1 MIPAKVESHLR
12 APDPAPIVM
21 ILRESFGAAPTA
33 PVSALEFE
41 VQPLQVAVPGEV
53 LSTVPAHMETLA
65 AT

>member
-1 MIPAKVESHLR
+1 
-12 APDPAPIVM
+12 M